1 MTIEFKIYQEDL
13 FWVPLGAGNDMCF
26 DNKCLVFQAIR
37 NRWLNIMFSPGRI
50 ISLFRNWSQAG

>member
-37 NRWLNIMFSPGRI
+37 NR
-50 ISLFRNWSQAG
+50 